1 MPIKHPTWSVTDRAA
16 AVANRKCR
24 WAGVMVAALEPVEEM
39 ESEAGDDGGD
49 GGWIPL
55 SHPEGWNQGRGLGMT
70 RRCLKMFPEGR
81 H

>member
-1 MPIKHPTWSVTDRAA
+1 
-16 AVANRKCR
+16 
-24 WAGVMVAALEPVEEM
+24 MVAALEPVEEM

-49 GGWIPL
+49 GGW
-55 SHPEGWNQGRGLGMT
+55 NQGRGLGMT

>member
-1 MPIKHPTWSVTDRAA
+1 MI
-16 AVANRKCR
+16 
-24 WAGVMVAALEPVEEM
+24 AALEPVEEM